1 MSTGRWQRH
10 EREVARALGTER
22 LLNSGS
28 GQPDCRAAGW
38 AVQVKTRG
46 TVPEWLFAA
55 LDQAARDAAPDE
67 RPAVVLVAVRQGK
80 KARRLAL
87 MSFEHFAALV
97 GGEQGADEAGQS
109 ADEVA
114 FEGQEGQF

>member
-1 MSTGRWQRH
+1 MSGGRWKRQ
-10 EREVARALGTER
+10 EREIARALGTQR
-22 LLNSGS
+22 LPNCGS
-28 GQPDCRAAGW
+28 GQPDLRVAGW

-55 LDQAARDAAPDE
+55 LNQAARDAAPDE

-87 MSFEHFAALV
+87 LDFAHFAALV
-97 GGEQGADEAGQS
+97 GGEQGADEARRSG
-109 ADEVA
+109 DEVV
-114 FEGQEGQF
+114 FDGQGGRF